1 MYYLKVYN
9 NVLVICGSWWLL
21 SKLHHTVL
29 LFLSLYTICY
39 GKKGLCFVNDI
50 LNFVY
55 SLSYSF
61 NIVQIP
67 AS

>member
-1 MYYLKVYN
+1 MWILVAVVKTSPYSSLISLTLYYL
-9 NVLVICGSWWLL
+9 LWQ
-21 SKLHHTVL
+21 
-29 LFLSLYTICY
+29 
-39 GKKGLCFVNDI
+39 KGLCFVNDI

>member
-9 NVLVICGSWWLL
+9 NVLRILVAVVKISPY
-21 SKLHHTVL
+21 S
-29 LFLSLYTICY
+29 SLISPTLYQ
-39 GKKGLCFVNDI
+39 GLCFLNDI

>member
-1 MYYLKVYN
+1 MQI
-9 NVLVICGSWWLL
+9 LVAVVKISPY
-21 SKLHHTVL
+21 S
-29 LFLSLYTICY
+29 SLISPTLYQ
-39 GKKGLCFVNDI
+39 GLCFLNDI